1 MKRKS
6 NGDITFLDGPR
17 HCIFIGPFDIRQ
29 ICYELVPLSN
39 LKRLLSEENCLH
51 IHCTSYIFYNHL
63 VLTNQ
68 FVWFSIDASMEENE
82 HPPADLKAG
91 DVFLKKVYEAVRG
104 SPNWNSTLLL
114 VTFDEHG
121 GFYDPIPP
129 PTNVPRPDDEP
140 LRPFVNYFNFDRLG
154 ARVPTIAVS
163 PWVEKGAV
171 ISNGL
176 NGEIFEHSSIPG
188 TLKKLFD
195 LPSYLTR
202 RDAWAATFD
211 IAITRDEPRSDCPK
225 TIDYHLGLKNE

>member
-1 MKRKS
+1 
-6 NGDITFLDGPR
+6 
-17 HCIFIGPFDIRQ
+17 
-29 ICYELVPLSN
+29 
-39 LKRLLSEENCLH
+39 
-51 IHCTSYIFYNHL
+51 
-63 VLTNQ
+63 
-68 FVWFSIDASMEENE
+68 MEENE

-91 DVFLKKVYEAVRG
+91 DVFLKKVYEAVRN

-121 GFYDPIPP
+121 GFFDPIPP
-129 PTNVPRPDDEP
+129 PVNVPRPDNEP
-140 LRPFVNYFNFDRLG
+140 LRPFVKHFNFDRLG

-171 ISNGL
+171 ISKGP

-195 LPSYLTR
+195 LPNFLTR

-211 IAITRDEPRSDCPK
+211 VALTRKTPRTDCPK
-225 TIDYHLGLKNE
+225 TIDYHLGLRKD